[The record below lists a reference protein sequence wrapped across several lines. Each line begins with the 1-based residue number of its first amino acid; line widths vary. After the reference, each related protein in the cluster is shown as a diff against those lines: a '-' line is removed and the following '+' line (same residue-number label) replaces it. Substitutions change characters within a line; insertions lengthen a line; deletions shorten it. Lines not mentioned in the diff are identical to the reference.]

1 MKTIF
6 FWITTLAFILAGC
19 QDGKIQQP
27 EPPLIQPASP
37 TPAASTVPTRTL
49 RVEIAATIQPPADS
63 PGEARSDLAERLGIP
78 AGEIMILAVIN
89 QDFSPAGFYCRSSKE
104 RTSKEGVVES
114 IAGQTILL
122 QALENRYEYH
132 ADGQRVVF
140 CRKLR

>member
-19 QDGKIQQP
+19 QDSKIQQP
-27 EPPLIQPASP
+27 EPPLILPASP
-37 TPAASTVPTRTL
+37 TPAASAVPTRTL

-63 PGEARSDLAERLGIP
+63 PGLARADLAERLGIP

-89 QDFSPAGFYCRSSKE
+89 QDFSPDGFYCRSSKE

-114 IAGQTILL
+114 RSPARPSCFKPWKTATNTTPAASEWFSAGS
-122 QALENRYEYH
+122 
-132 ADGQRVVF
+132 
-140 CRKLR
+140 